1 MPQSL
6 TAAIAWRYLR
16 KEKVKGAVGTIS
28 TVSVCAMAVA
38 TAAIICV
45 LSVFNGFR
53 DIISGRLDSLT
64 PDVMI
69 SPIQGKVFKDADTL
83 ASRLS
88 RIPSIAVATPTLSDN
103 ALIITDGHEMP
114 VTIKGIK
121 PGAYSQATSIK
132 SLIDEHFGTY
142 FNPDSEADDESVVSI
157 GVAARM
163 KISDG
168 EKILIFTPKREGRVN
183 MANPAASFISDSL
196 KVRGIYR
203 SDQQEFDENGIL
215 APISMVRRLLQYDTE
230 ASAIEIKTREG
241 YEPSKVADDLRK
253 ELGDKFIVKDRY
265 QQQAL
270 NFKMVK
276 IEKWVSF
283 MLLGFILVIASFN
296 CLSSLSML
304 VIQKEDALS
313 TFSSLGMSRKQ
324 ISSIFGWESLY
335 VTLAGGVTGVILG
348 VILTLLQQN
357 FGLIK
362 IAGDPTATTISVYPV
377 KLMWTDI
384 LVTLVPILI
393 IGGITA
399 LITMRFAASRIEQK
413 QQ

>member
-53 DIISGRLDSLT
+53 DIISGRLDALT

-69 SPIQGKVFKDADTL
+69 SPAQGKVFKDADSL

-142 FNPDSEADDESVVSI
+142 FNPASEADDESVVSI

-348 VILTLLQQN
+348 VILTLLQQY

-377 KLMWTDI
+377 KLMWTDV

-393 IGGITA
+393 IGEITA

-413 QQ
+413 RQ

>member
-69 SPIQGKVFKDADTL
+69 SPTQGKVFKDADTL
-83 ASRLS
+83 ASRLG

-142 FNPDSEADDESVVSI
+142 FNPASEADDESVVSI

-413 QQ
+413 RQ

>member
-53 DIISGRLDSLT
+53 DIISGRLDALT

-69 SPIQGKVFKDADTL
+69 SPAQGKVFKDADSL

-142 FNPDSEADDESVVSI
+142 FNPASEADDESVVSI

-241 YEPSKVADDLRK
+241 YEPSKVADNLRK

-265 QQQAL
+265 GK
-270 NFKMVK
+270 NREM
-276 IEKWVSF
+276 
-283 MLLGFILVIASFN
+283 
-296 CLSSLSML
+296 
-304 VIQKEDALS
+304 
-313 TFSSLGMSRKQ
+313 
-324 ISSIFGWESLY
+324 
-335 VTLAGGVTGVILG
+335 GVIHAARLHSCHSQ
-348 VILTLLQQN
+348 LQ
-357 FGLIK
+357 LPVVAVD
-362 IAGDPTATTISVYPV
+362 AGDTERGCPQHIFVARDVKEAHQQHLRLGKPLRDTCGGCHRRYSWSDSHALTAIFRSDQNCRRPDRHYH
-377 KLMWTDI
+377 
-384 LVTLVPILI
+384 
-393 IGGITA
+393 
-399 LITMRFAASRIEQK
+399 
-413 QQ
+413 

>member
-53 DIISGRLDSLT
+53 DIISGRLDALT

-69 SPIQGKVFKDADTL
+69 SPAQGKVFKDADSL

-142 FNPDSEADDESVVSI
+142 FNPASEADDESVVSI

-348 VILTLLQQN
+348 VILTLLQQY

-377 KLMWTDI
+377 KLMWTDV

-393 IGGITA
+393 IGEITA
-399 LITMRFAASRIEQK
+399 LITRRFAASRIEQK
-413 QQ
+413 RQ

>member
-53 DIISGRLDSLT
+53 DIISGRLDALT

-69 SPIQGKVFKDADTL
+69 SPAQGKVFKDADSL

-142 FNPDSEADDESVVSI
+142 FNPASEADDESVVSI

-241 YEPSKVADDLRK
+241 YEPSKVADNLRK

-348 VILTLLQQN
+348 VILTLLQQY

-377 KLMWTDI
+377 KLMWTDV

-393 IGGITA
+393 IGEITA

-413 QQ
+413 RQ

>member
-413 QQ
+413 RQ